1 MPVQSRHIGSIL
13 WNHYEWCL
21 KEGRDTSWY
30 FCENTSQEPKQ
41 KNIERTEVEH
51 GGNGIH
57 NR

>member
-1 MPVQSRHIGSIL
+1 MPIQSRHIGSIL
-13 WNHYEWCL
+13 WHHYEGCL

-30 FCENTSQEPKQ
+30 FCDDNSQEPKE
-41 KNIERTEVEH
+41 KNIERKEVEH